1 MLKKVHVG
9 AVVALLAFAGG
20 ASAQQQGDVSAIN
33 EPAIRLERTHMLEI
47 IKRGESNRKPRGDA
61 FTAGADRSLLCSN
74 CHGKD
79 GNSIQPGVPNLA
91 SQNPTYLLQ
100 QIDRFATGKRKNFV
114 MNALAASFTM
124 DDKINLA
131 IYFSSQKLR
140 AEKYDSVRAAHGK
153 RIFES
158 VCYLCHGLDGKG
170 GAEKGFARIAGQR
183 PSYVVLNLT
192 RFRAV
197 ARHDVPSDDVVRQSP
212 RMEQVTQNLSDQ
224 DIEDLANYVA
234 SLQ

>member
-1 MLKKVHVG
+1 MVKKVHVG
-9 AVVALLAFAGG
+9 AVVALLAVAGS
-20 ASAQQQGDVSAIN
+20 AMAQQLDVTAIN
-33 EPAIRLERTHMLEI
+33 LPTISPERAHMLQI
-47 IKRGESNRKPRGDA
+47 IKQVESNPKRMA
-61 FTAGADRSLLCSN
+61 EAITAGKDRSLLCSN

-100 QIDRFATGKRKNFV
+100 QIDRFAKGKRKNFV

-140 AEKYDSVRAAHGK
+140 PEKYDPVMAARGR
-153 RIFES
+153 RIFDS

-170 GAEKGFARIAGQR
+170 GAERGFARIAGQR
-183 PSYVVLNLT
+183 PSYVMLNLK

-197 ARHDVPSDDVVRQSP
+197 ANHEVEADDVVRQSP
-212 RMEQVTQNLSDQ
+212 RMEQVTQDLSDQ

-234 SLQ
+234 SLNR

>member
-1 MLKKVHVG
+1 MRNKVHVG
-9 AVVALLAFAGG
+9 AVVALLAFASG
-20 ASAQQQGDVSAIN
+20 ASAEQAGVASIN
-33 EPAIRLERTHMLEI
+33 EPTISAERAHMLQI
-47 IKRGESNRKPRGDA
+47 IKQVDSNSTRKA
-61 FTAGADRSLLCSN
+61 AAISAGADRSLLCSN

-124 DDKINLA
+124 DDKVNLA
-131 IYFSSQKLR
+131 VYFSSMQLKP
-140 AEKYDSVRAAHGK
+140 EKYDPILAERGK
-153 RIFES
+153 QIFNS
-158 VCYLCHGLDGKG
+158 VCYLCHGADGKG
-170 GAEKGFARIAGQR
+170 GSEKGFARIAGQR
-183 PSYVVLNLT
+183 PSYVVMNLK

-197 ARHDVPSDDVVRQSP
+197 ARHEVESDEVVRDSP
-212 RMEQVTQNLSDQ
+212 RMEQVTQNLSDD
-224 DIEDLANYVA
+224 DIEALANYVA

>member
-1 MLKKVHVG
+1 MLKKVYVG
-9 AVVALLAFAGG
+9 AVVALLVWAG
-20 ASAQQQGDVSAIN
+20 SALAEPADTTAIN
-33 EPAIRLERTHMLEI
+33 MPAIGAERAHMLKI
-47 IKRGESNRKPRGDA
+47 IQQVEANPKRMAEA
-61 FTAGADRSLLCSN
+61 ITAGKDRSLLCSH
-74 CHGKD
+74 CHGVD
-79 GNSIQPGVPNLA
+79 GNSVQPGVPNLA

-131 IYFSSQKLR
+131 IYFSSQKLHP
-140 AEKYDSVRAAHGK
+140 ESYDPVLAARGK
-153 RIFES
+153 PIFDS
-158 VCYLCHGLDGKG
+158 VCYLCHGMNGNG
-170 GAEKGFARIAGQR
+170 GSDRGFARIAGQR
-183 PSYVVLNLT
+183 PSYVILNLK

-197 ARHDVPSDDVVRQSP
+197 ARHDVPADAVVRQSP

-234 SLQ
+234 SLH